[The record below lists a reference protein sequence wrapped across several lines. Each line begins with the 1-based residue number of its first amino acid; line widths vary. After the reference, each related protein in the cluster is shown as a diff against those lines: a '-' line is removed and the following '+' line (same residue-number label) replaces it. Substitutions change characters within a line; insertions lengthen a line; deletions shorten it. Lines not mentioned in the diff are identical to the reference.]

1 MRGGPGDPFADP
13 RAGSGGFGDVVR
25 SHLFARRV
33 VLVSGRLDG
42 ATSAEAAMEL
52 MTLDASGDERVTV
65 HLDSPDGDVDAALA
79 LMDVIDL
86 LGVPVT
92 VSARGRVGGPALGV
106 LAVGSHRTA
115 TPHAVFIVRQPEA
128 SYSARASDLE
138 RWADAQRRQ
147 WEQFCDR
154 LADAV
159 GWTSAEVAAEFD
171 AGAIWS
177 PEEARDHGLIDE
189 VEQPGASLSRLPDR
203 RLGFGPR

>member
-1 MRGGPGDPFADP
+1 MRGGPGDPFAEP
-13 RAGSGGFGDVVR
+13 GAVPGRFGDLVR
-25 SHLFARRV
+25 SQLFARRV
-33 VLVSGRLDG
+33 VLVAGRLDS

-92 VSARGRVGGPALGV
+92 VAARGRVGGPALGV
-106 LAVGSHRTA
+106 LAVGNHRTA
-115 TPHAVFIVRQPEA
+115 TPHAVFIVRQPEV
-128 SYSARASDLE
+128 SYSARAGDLE

-147 WEQFCDR
+147 WEQFCAR
-154 LADAV
+154 TATAV
-159 GWTSAEVAAEFD
+159 GRSVATVAADFD
-171 AGAIWS
+171 AGAILS
-177 PEEARDHGLIDE
+177 PEEARDYGLVDE
-189 VEQPGASLSRLPDR
+189 VEQPGASLGRLPDR